1 MSGPLDGVIVLNPR
15 ARHQASDLSVRI
27 RALGGR
33 PVEAPTIAI
42 AEGDTAALDA
52 ALQDLADGAFSAVC
66 FTSPN
71 GAAAVGD
78 ALERVGR
85 DTRVFAATPLV
96 AALGPGTAEAMW
108 EALRLRPDLVPEAST
123 TASLADAFPS
133 GDGRVLLPRADI
145 ATNALAEGLM
155 ERGYEPVEVAAYRTV
170 LPPALDPDV
179 LAELG
184 RGGIDV
190 IAFASSSTVRNFV
203 ELVGGAPWQA
213 TVVSIG
219 PVTSA
224 TCRELGIEPDVEA
237 DPHDLDGLVE
247 AIVRGAG
254 R

>member
-1 MSGPLDGVIVLNPR
+1 MTGPLDGVSVLNPR
-15 ARHQASDLSVRI
+15 ARHQASELSERI
-27 RALGGR
+27 RVLGGR
-33 PVEAPTIAI
+33 PIEAPTIAI

-52 ALQDLADGAFSAVC
+52 ALLDLADGAFAAVC

-78 ALERVGR
+78 ALDRVGR
-85 DTRVFAATPLV
+85 DTRIFAATPLV

-123 TASLADAFPS
+123 TASLADAFPP
-133 GDGRVLLPRADI
+133 GTGRVFLPRADI
-145 ATNALAEGLM
+145 ATNALADGLV

-170 LPPALDPDV
+170 LPSAIDAEV

-184 RGGIDV
+184 RGDIDV

-203 ELVGGAPWQA
+203 ELVGSTPWRA

-237 DPHDLDGLVE
+237 TPHDLDGLVD
-247 AIVRGAG
+247 AIVRAA
-254 R
+254 RR